1 MYNLD
6 KIQNLK
12 ACVQLHVS
20 GAQRLLAT
28 VFNAQFGVSVCVCVG
43 GGGEVA
49 PIDGLHKDL
58 LPKKYIFD
66 ILVMAHTY
74 RVSIF

>member
-28 VFNAQFGVSVCVCVG
+28 VFNAQFGVSVSVCVCGG

-49 PIDGLHKDL
+49 PIDGLQFFKEICHN
-58 LPKKYIFD
+58 IN
-66 ILVMAHTY
+66 
-74 RVSIF
+74 